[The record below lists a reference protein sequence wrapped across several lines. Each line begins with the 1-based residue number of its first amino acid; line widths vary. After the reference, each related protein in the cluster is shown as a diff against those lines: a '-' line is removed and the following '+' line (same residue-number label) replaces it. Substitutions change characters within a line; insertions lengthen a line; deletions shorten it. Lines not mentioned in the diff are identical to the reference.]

1 MARNVP
7 RDHHWWPVAL
17 QDYWADKNG
26 EVSWIGPDETV
37 GKKKNRNR
45 KIGYKIHG
53 HTLSRGGGWPST
65 NFESEFD
72 IDDKV
77 HDIVAY
83 LKKLKPL
90 GQSLREVV
98 MLLKF
103 AFSKDRKLLDLCK
116 VYHIEERISRHL
128 LLLIYSLL
136 IRSPSNRFKYESVPQ
151 RFGLPANEDV
161 GKANMLQNYRMAKK
175 LCESGVMTNRFFVLL
190 HSDFN
195 RFLCGDGY
203 LDWLSGELQAG
214 RVGGR
219 ALIPLTP
226 NLCVYIC
233 TPTAMRSDRNCAS
246 LRAPAWMVD
255 RVNDIVQIYSRDK
268 LFFLGRKPHLTD
280 EFRKRQFLEHS
291 THSVDLLKMFD
302 ELAAPRSPW
311 AGFQSN
317 LAPF

>member
-26 EVSWIGPDETV
+26 EVSWIEPDEKV
-37 GKKKNRNR
+37 GKKKHRNR

-72 IDDKV
+72 IDARV
-77 HDIVAY
+77 HDIVTY
-83 LKKLKPL
+83 LVKPKPL

-98 MLLKF
+98 ALLKC
-103 AFSKDRKLLDLCK
+103 AFNKERKLLDLSK
-116 VYHIEERISRHL
+116 VYHIEERIGRDL

-136 IRSPSNRFKYESVPQ
+136 IRSPSSRFKYESFPE
-151 RFGLPANEDV
+151 RFGLPVIEDV

-175 LCESGVMTNRFFVLL
+175 LCENGVLTNRFFVLL
-190 HSDFN
+190 HSDFKH
-195 RFLCGDGY
+195 FICGDGY

-233 TPTAMRSDRNCAS
+233 TPIAMRSDRNCAS

-255 RVNDIVQIYSRDK
+255 RVNEIVQIYSRDK
-268 LFFLGRKPHLTD
+268 LFFLGRKPQLTD
-280 EFRKRQFLEHS
+280 EFRMRQFLQHS
-291 THSVDLLKMFD
+291 SYSVDLFQMFD

-311 AGFQSN
+311 AGFQSSS
-317 LAPF
+317 APF